1 MKKFLLGFLGGL
13 VFAGLV
19 CVLLFFGFLAAFS
32 VSGNRPTVTDN
43 SVLVLDLQGAV
54 PERAAVDVDIPFLG
68 QQGGPTILDS
78 FLLLRKGASDPRIK
92 ALVVAPRGLSVGWAK
107 LEELRAQIVEF
118 KKSGKPVYAYLRA
131 AGTAEYYL
139 ATAADQI
146 YMPPDDWLDVKGLRA
161 ELTFLKNTLDKVG
174 VSMEFEGV
182 GLYKDAPDT
191 YTKTSPSPQTLE
203 VTNLIL
209 DQYYGD
215 VVRVIAEGRKRTPE
229 QARAAIDQG
238 PFVGQGAVDNGMID
252 GLLFEDQVYDRLNG
266 QVKAGTLRKVHAGDY
281 SKVPITGFEGP
292 TRIAVIAG
300 DGEIL
305 SAGATESF
313 GQAGMTG
320 SGMAKTLKQVADD
333 DSIKGVILR
342 VDSPGGDA
350 IASAE
355 ILHAA
360 ETLSKKKPLLVSMS
374 DYAASGGY
382 MMSMTGDRVLA
393 YNNTLTG
400 SIGVFFGKLTLK
412 GLYDKIGLNK
422 YLLKRG
428 RWSTIDSDYA
438 PLGPEERARLQKE
451 LALYYKGFVQRVAD
465 GRKQEYKVIERLA
478 QGRVWLG
485 AQALKNGLVDEI
497 GGLDRAVT
505 LIKEKAKIAAADK
518 VTLVPYPEKQ
528 TLVQVLLNRDQ
539 PQSEIDNAI
548 TKVMGGLP
556 WRSLANGGVQQT
568 MPYAVKIK

>member
-19 CVLLFFGFLAAFS
+19 VALLFFGFLAAFS
-32 VSGNRPTVTDN
+32 VGENRPTVTDN
-43 SVLVLDLQGAV
+43 SVLVLDLKGDV
-54 PERAAVDVDIPFLG
+54 PERAAIDVPIPFLG
-68 QQGGPTILDS
+68 QQAGPTVLDTW
-78 FLLLRKGASDPRIK
+78 LLLRKGASDPRIK
-92 ALVVAPRGLSVGWAK
+92 ALVVAPRGLTVGWAK

-118 KKSGKPVYAYLRA
+118 KKSGKPVYASLRT
-131 AGTAEYYL
+131 AGTREYYL

-146 YMPPDDWLDVKGLRA
+146 FMPPDDWLDVKGLRA
-161 ELTFLKNTLDKVG
+161 ELMFLKNTLDKVG
-174 VSMEFEGV
+174 VNMEFEGV

-215 VVRVIAEGRKRTPE
+215 IVHVIAEGRKRSPE

-266 QVKAGTLRKVHAGDY
+266 QVKAGALKKVRAGDY
-281 SKVPITGFEGP
+281 AKVPVTGFEGP

-305 SAGATESF
+305 GTGATD
-313 GQAGMTG
+313 GLDQAGMTG
-320 SGMAKTLKQVADD
+320 AGMAKTLKQVADD
-333 DSIKGVILR
+333 TSIKGVILR

-360 ETLSKKKPLLVSMS
+360 ETLSKKKPLIISMS

-382 MMSMTGDRVLA
+382 MMSMTGDRILA

-412 GLYDKIGLNK
+412 GFYDKIGLNK

-428 RWSTIDSDYA
+428 RWSSIDSDYT
-438 PLGPEERARLQKE
+438 PLSTEERARLQTE
-451 LALYYKGFVQRVAD
+451 LKLYYKGFVQRVAD
-465 GRKQEYKVIERLA
+465 SRKKDYKVVEPLA

-485 AQALKNGLVDEI
+485 AQALKNGLIDEI
-497 GGLDRAVT
+497 GGLDRAVA
-505 LIKEKAKIAAADK
+505 LIKEKAKVPATDK
-518 VTLVPYPEKQ
+518 ITLVPYPEKR

-539 PQSEIDNAI
+539 PSSEIDAAI

-556 WRSLANGGVQQT
+556 WRSLAKGGVLQT
-568 MPYAVKIK
+568 LPYSVQIK

>member
-19 CVLLFFGFLAAFS
+19 TALLVFGFLAAFS
-32 VSGNRPTVTDN
+32 VSGNAPVVTDN
-43 SVLVLDLQGAV
+43 SVLVLDLNGSV
-54 PERAAVDVDIPFLG
+54 PERAALDVPIPFLG
-68 QQGGPTILDS
+68 QQAGPTILDTW
-78 FLLLRKGASDPRIK
+78 LLLRKGASDPRIK

-107 LEELRAQIVEF
+107 LEELRAQILEF
-118 KKSGKPVYAYLRA
+118 KKSGKPVYASLRA

-146 YMPPDDWLDVKGLRA
+146 FMPPDDWLDVKGLRA

-174 VSMEFEGV
+174 VSMEFEGI

-215 VVRVIAEGRKRTPE
+215 IVRVISEGRKRTPE
-229 QARAAIDQG
+229 QARAALDQG
-238 PFVGQGAVDNGMID
+238 PFVGQGAIDNGMID
-252 GLLFEDQVYDRLNG
+252 GLLFEDQVYNRLDA
-266 QVKAGTLRKVHAGDY
+266 QVKAGTLRKVRAADY
-281 SKVPITGFEGP
+281 AIVPITGFEGP

-305 SAGATESF
+305 GAGAAESF
-313 GQAGMTG
+313 DQAGMTG
-320 SGMAKTLKQVADD
+320 PGMAKTLKQVADD

-342 VDSPGGDA
+342 VDSGGGDA

-382 MMSMTGDRVLA
+382 MMAMTGDRVLA

-412 GLYDKIGLNK
+412 GFYDKIGLNK
-422 YLLKRG
+422 FLLKRG
-428 RWSTIDSDYA
+428 RWASIDSEYT
-438 PLGPEERARLQKE
+438 PLSADERTRLQSE
-451 LALYYKGFVQRVAD
+451 LKLYYKGFVQRVAD
-465 GRKQEYKVIERLA
+465 GRKKEYSVVEPLA

-497 GGLDRAVT
+497 GGLDRAVA
-505 LIKEKAKIAAADK
+505 LIKEKAKIPVADK
-518 VTLVPYPEKQ
+518 ITLVPFPEKR
-528 TLVQVLLNRDQ
+528 TLMQVLLNRSQ
-539 PQSEIDNAI
+539 PQSEIDTAV

-556 WRSLANGGVQQT
+556 WRSLATGGVLQT
-568 MPYAVKIK
+568 MPYAVQIK

>member
-19 CVLLFFGFLAAFS
+19 TVLLVLGFLAAFS
-32 VSGNRPTVTDN
+32 VSGNPPVVTDN
-43 SVLVLDLQGAV
+43 SVLVLDLNGAV
-54 PERAAVDVDIPFLG
+54 PERAALDVPIPFLG
-68 QQGGPTILDS
+68 QQAGPTILDTW
-78 FLLLRKGASDPRIK
+78 LLLRKGATDPRIK

-107 LEELRAQIVEF
+107 LEELRAQILEF
-118 KKSGKPVYAYLRA
+118 KKSGKPVYASLRA
-131 AGTAEYYL
+131 AGTPEYYL

-146 YMPPDDWLDVKGLRA
+146 FMPPDDWLDVKGLRA

-215 VVRVIAEGRKRTPE
+215 IVRVISEGRKRSPE
-229 QARAAIDQG
+229 QARAALDQG
-238 PFVGQGAVDNGMID
+238 PFVGQGAIDNGMID
-252 GLLFEDQVYDRLNG
+252 GLLFEDQVYNRLDA
-266 QVKAGTLRKVHAGDY
+266 QVKAGTLRKVRAADY
-281 SKVPITGFEGP
+281 AMVPITGFEGP

-305 SAGATESF
+305 AAGAAESF
-313 GQAGMTG
+313 DQAGMTG
-320 SGMAKTLKQVADD
+320 PGMAKMLKQVADD

-360 ETLSKKKPLLVSMS
+360 ELLSKKKPLLVSMS

-428 RWSTIDSDYA
+428 RWASIDSEYT
-438 PLGPEERARLQKE
+438 PLSADERTRLQSE
-451 LALYYKGFVQRVAD
+451 LKLYYKGFVRRVAD
-465 GRKQEYKVIERLA
+465 GRKKDYGVVEPLA

-497 GGLDRAVT
+497 GGLDRAVA
-505 LIKEKAKIAAADK
+505 LIKEKAKIPAADK
-518 VTLVPYPEKQ
+518 ITLVPYPEKR
-528 TLVQVLLNRDQ
+528 TLMQVLLNRNQ
-539 PQSEIDNAI
+539 PQTEIDTAI

-556 WRSLANGGVQQT
+556 WRSLAKGGVLQT
-568 MPYAVKIK
+568 LPYAVQIR